1 MVWWVIETLEVC
13 KIKRNKK
20 EEEKGLPT
28 SEKKQDNSRTKAWV
42 YIYIAC
48 LTIIMITKVMPI
60 MADLRFAEDGYQS
73 HYYVERWNQSA
84 YGIIDLT
91 YYTPTHTLEV
101 KTANIKV
108 LGIDSRSLYE
118 DKCERVSGRNPYDD
132 SNLYKKYFIERDL
145 FNVNIVTLDNRP
157 IENLS
162 FKDTPIAY
170 EVRVNGETWIEGVG
184 YYYTPDYGM
193 VIGNVPLGTTNVEI
207 WFKSPGNT
215 GPTAIV
221 ENDEIIAEVNE
232 IITFDAS
239 FSHDDV
245 GIEYYYWDFGE
256 GNFSVETTPIT
267 TFSYSKEGKYCVI
280 LTVRDSDSLI
290 DRAYINVTV
299 NPISGNH
306 APTIIGVVP
315 NQSGFG
321 NDLEDLN
328 SELKWYL
335 TGENKSLYTIAGEN
349 MSSILIFI
357 PMPKTF
363 GNDEVILWLEDASG
377 AKDSQILWINITQ
390 VNDPPYFYPQPPNL
404 FIHYDDPGIDDD
416 PNPWDFTFY
425 VHDTD
430 TPVDELSIITS
441 EPTLDSGRGY
451 VEVDGLKVTFHYPH
465 SMLNESI
472 LVTLTL
478 SDGTSS
484 AQTVILVTV
493 TSDWVP
499 ELIGELPDIVLEE
512 NSTLYDAFD
521 LDDYFIDRD
530 HDSLFF
536 SSGYFNIRVD
546 IKENNSV
553 DITAIGQWIGSELV
567 TFRAEDPIGAIVED
581 TITVTVIPRNDGPV
595 ISGVPDLV
603 VHFDYP
609 YSFDLSPYIYDLDN
623 NTAELMVWTSEAIS
637 NIWIQHYNNL
647 GIVVKYPESMN
658 GITIPVT
665 IYVSDGIEIASQ
677 RIQISVTD
685 DFPPELIY
693 KLPDIVFEEDTVLK
707 NAFVLSNYFLDID
720 GDALYYTNG
729 TKFINAII
737 NENLIVDFSAPEN
750 WYGSEIVTFRATD
763 PHGALVEDKILVIVV
778 PVNDPP
784 IISGIPDQDMREGEQ
799 WILDLSQ
806 YIDDVDNHPSE
817 LIITGE
823 SQVGQDFVTLIGTI
837 LIFQYPEDIQ
847 YDMVMVTV
855 SDGQL
860 ESSADIRIGNPSP
873 LPGQPT
879 LWDLIP
885 WPWVFLSLLVA
896 TGGAF
901 AFHKKRSRYWVYEA
915 FLIHEDGLP
924 IAHASPEEIQQ
935 LEDVV
940 VSGMFTAVQNFV
952 NDVFSGKTEE
962 DWEVDEMTFGDNKIL
977 IERSPNLYLAV
988 IFEGNGHKLR
998 NRVKK
1003 LLQNINEEYGAI
1015 LEDWDGDMSKL
1026 KDLSAITGSL
1036 IPKKAPKRP
1045 ETKHLGAQSEISSE
1059 ELEKGSMGRGGTN
1072 EEAWQSDEEL
1082 LEKVKEPSPETV
1094 EVEEMETVE
1103 LYQCPVCGKELDIKD
1118 TKCPRCGAKFA
1129 EI

>member
-1 MVWWVIETLEVC
+1 
-13 KIKRNKK
+13 
-20 EEEKGLPT
+20 
-28 SEKKQDNSRTKAWV
+28 
-42 YIYIAC
+42 
-48 LTIIMITKVMPI
+48 
-60 MADLRFAEDGYQS
+60 
-73 HYYVERWNQSA
+73 
-84 YGIIDLT
+84 
-91 YYTPTHTLEV
+91 
-101 KTANIKV
+101 
-108 LGIDSRSLYE
+108 
-118 DKCERVSGRNPYDD
+118 
-132 SNLYKKYFIERDL
+132 
-145 FNVNIVTLDNRP
+145 
-157 IENLS
+157 
-162 FKDTPIAY
+162 
-170 EVRVNGETWIEGVG
+170 
-184 YYYTPDYGM
+184 
-193 VIGNVPLGTTNVEI
+193 
-207 WFKSPGNT
+207 
-215 GPTAIV
+215 
-221 ENDEIIAEVNE
+221 
-232 IITFDAS
+232 
-239 FSHDDV
+239 
-245 GIEYYYWDFGE
+245 
-256 GNFSVETTPIT
+256 
-267 TFSYSKEGKYCVI
+267 
-280 LTVRDSDSLI
+280 
-290 DRAYINVTV
+290 
-299 NPISGNH
+299 
-306 APTIIGVVP
+306 
-315 NQSGFG
+315 
-321 NDLEDLN
+321 
-328 SELKWYL
+328 
-335 TGENKSLYTIAGEN
+335 
-349 MSSILIFI
+349 
-357 PMPKTF
+357 
-363 GNDEVILWLEDASG
+363 
-377 AKDSQILWINITQ
+377 
-390 VNDPPYFYPQPPNL
+390 
-404 FIHYDDPGIDDD
+404 
-416 PNPWDFTFY
+416 
-425 VHDTD
+425 
-430 TPVDELSIITS
+430 
-441 EPTLDSGRGY
+441 
-451 VEVDGLKVTFHYPH
+451 
-465 SMLNESI
+465 
-472 LVTLTL
+472 
-478 SDGTSS
+478 
-484 AQTVILVTV
+484 V

-499 ELIGELPDIVLEE
+499 ELVGELPNIILEE

-530 HDSLFF
+530 HDSLYF

-553 DITAIGQWIGSELV
+553 DITALGQWTGSELV

-581 TITVTVIPRNDGPV
+581 TIIVMVMPRNDGPV

-623 NTAELMVWTSEAIS
+623 LTSELMVWTSEAIS

-658 GITIPVT
+658 GMTIPVT

-707 NAFVLSNYFLDID
+707 NAFILSNYFLDID

-784 IISGIPDQDMREGEQ
+784 TISGIPDQDMREGEQ

-806 YIDDVDNHPSE
+806 FIYDVDNDPSE

-823 SQVGQDFVTLIGTI
+823 SQVGQDYVSLIGTI
-837 LIFQYPEDIQ
+837 LILQYPEDVHHDI
-847 YDMVMVTV
+847 VTITV

-860 ESSADIRIGNPSP
+860 ETSESVTVGSPSAIPVA
-873 LPGQPT
+873 PT
-879 LWDLIP
+879 IWDLIP
-885 WPWVFLSLLVA
+885 WPWVLLSLLAA

-940 VSGMFTAVQNFV
+940 ASGMFTAVQNFV
-952 NDVFSGKTEE
+952 NDVLSGKTEE

-977 IERSPNLYLAV
+977 IERTSNLYLAV

-998 NRVKK
+998 KRVKK
-1003 LLQNINEEYGAI
+1003 LLQNINEGYGAI

-1026 KDLSAITGSL
+1026 NGLSAITGSL

-1045 ETKHLGAQSEISSE
+1045 ETKQTGAQSEISNGQDE
-1059 ELEKGSMGRGGTN
+1059 DGSMVKGDTN
-1072 EEAWQSDEEL
+1072 EEVGQNDEDH

-1094 EVEEMETVE
+1094 EVEEMEVVE
-1103 LYQCPVCGKELDIKD
+1103 LSQCPVCGKELGRKDI
-1118 TKCPRCGAKFA
+1118 KCPRCNAKFA